1 MQDLDPNHDLY
12 ALMARTMIP
21 IHLRTS
27 VPIFTRAIEFNHV
40 RPIGT
45 GSLFRVGDH
54 FFLVTADHVLKYLDG
69 KTDDHLVV
77 MNRERS
83 VQFGVG
89 GEVHG
94 TVAGSDD
101 VGILRLPSESLPSFD
116 GLTFLTTTDID
127 ISRPDPGERYGFCGY
142 PEEFSVR
149 TPGSPFFYNTV
160 LAEPEGPLRD
170 FDPEVNFL
178 LAMDEA
184 RTRTPTGRLTKFP
197 VSLGGI
203 SGCAVWRI
211 TQGGAAATWTS
222 GQARV
227 VGIETGVY
235 GAGPVKKIKASSW
248 ALVLGMIRQ
257 QYPALRPSLDRTVPA

>member
-1 MQDLDPNHDLY
+1 MKASFADL
-12 ALMARTMIP
+12 ARRR
-21 IHLRTS
+21 L
-27 VPIFTRAIEFNHV
+27 
-40 RPIGT
+40 
-45 GSLFRVGDH
+45 GSLPPGAP
-54 FFLVTADHVLKYLDG
+54 TAELQQAKADFIEAVISRNYRAAWAANAVIARSGRPEPAPAPAERAK
-69 KTDDHLVV
+69 
-77 MNRERS
+77 RERRHEA
-83 VQFGVG
+83 
-89 GEVHG
+89 EVHG
-94 TVAGSDD
+94 TVADSDD

-116 GLTFLTTTDID
+116 GFTFLTTTDID
-127 ISRPDPGERYGFCGY
+127 VSRPDPRERYGFCGY

-222 GQARV
+222 AQARV

-235 GAGPVKKIKASSW
+235 GDGPVKKIKASSW

-257 QYPALRPSLDRTVPA
+257 QYPALRPSLDLTIPA